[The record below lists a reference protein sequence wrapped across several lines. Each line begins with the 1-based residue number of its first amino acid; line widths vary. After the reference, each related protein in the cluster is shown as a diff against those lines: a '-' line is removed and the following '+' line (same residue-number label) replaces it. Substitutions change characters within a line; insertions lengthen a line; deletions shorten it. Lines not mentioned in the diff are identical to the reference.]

1 MYDDSFVERFVRA
14 FGEEAAVYLGGP
26 DQQQAPGLLIHGFPL
41 PGAVEISP
49 GTRIYTGGVRVPRPN
64 FSAEFN
70 ETADRSCI
78 LRYT

>member
-1 MYDDSFVERFVRA
+1 MGVVAESRQ
-14 FGEEAAVYLGGP
+14 AAPARGMRHLGGP

-49 GTRIYTGGVRVPRPN
+49 GTRIYTGGVQVARPN

-78 LRYT
+78 FR